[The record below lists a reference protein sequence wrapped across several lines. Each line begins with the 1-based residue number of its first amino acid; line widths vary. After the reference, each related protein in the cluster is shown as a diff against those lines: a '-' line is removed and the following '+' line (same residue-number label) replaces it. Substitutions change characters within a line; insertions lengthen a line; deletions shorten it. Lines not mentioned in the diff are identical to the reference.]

1 MDMSMPPLP
10 ARAAQ
15 PQLQI
20 PADTLARLKAA
31 FDAFVQQ
38 QDGVQAAVLAT
49 VDGFEIASH
58 SRSPS
63 LSADNLA
70 ALSSSLTAIASAVA
84 GELSFKGCDR
94 LLLESESGKI
104 VFQPVRSVVPCT
116 ACVALSSEVLLGR
129 TLWALD
135 EFARTLRAL
144 R

>member
-10 ARAAQ
+10 ARAVQ

-20 PADTLARLKAA
+20 PADTLARLKEA

-58 SRSPS
+58 SRKPS
-63 LSADNLA
+63 LSAETLA
-70 ALSSSLTAIASAVA
+70 AMSSSLTAISSAVA
-84 GELSFKGCDR
+84 SEVSVKGCDR

-116 ACVALSSEVLLGR
+116 ACVAVSSDVLLGR